1 MADERGKAIE
11 LAFAQIEKQFGKGSI
26 MRLGSKE
33 AIVPISVIPTGS
45 ISFDAALGVGGFPR
59 GRVVEVFGPESSGKT
74 TITLQVIAE
83 AQKTGGMAAFVDAE
97 HALDP
102 AYAKKLGVD
111 VDNLL
116 VSQPDYGEQALEI
129 TEALVRSN
137 AIDVLVVDSVAA
149 LVPKAELDGEMG
161 DSHMGLQA
169 RLMSQALRKLTGT
182 VSKSRTCLIFINQI
196 REKIGVMF
204 GNPETTTGGRALK
217 FYSSVRVDI
226 RRIAAIKDGD
236 VVTGS
241 RTRVKVV
248 KNKVAAPFR
257 EAEFDILYGEG
268 ISREGDLLDIAVNN
282 NILEKSGSWFSYKG
296 ERIGQG
302 RENARQFL
310 KDNKDTMAKL
320 DTEVRKAL
328 GLIATPAGA
337 STPPVAGAAQ
347 PAPSTGSR
355 VTTMPG
361 ANGADAARVP
371 VAARR

>member
-1 MADERGKAIE
+1 MDEKERARALE
-11 LAFAQIEKQFGKGSI
+11 LTLGQIEKQFGKGSI
-26 MRLGSKE
+26 LRLGSKD
-33 AIVPISVIPTGS
+33 AIVPVAVISTGS
-45 ISFDAALGVGGFPR
+45 IAVDAALGIGGFPR
-59 GRVVEVFGPESSGKT
+59 GRVCEIYGPESSGKT
-74 TITLQVIAE
+74 TIALQVVAQ
-83 AQKTGGMAAFVDAE
+83 AQKNGGMAAFIDVE

-102 AYAKKLGVD
+102 IYARKLGVD

-137 AIDVLVVDSVAA
+137 AIDVLVGDSVAA

-196 REKIGVMF
+196 RAKIGVMF

-217 FYSSVRVDI
+217 FYASVRVDI
-226 RRIAAIKDGD
+226 RRIAAIKEGD

-241 RTRVKVV
+241 RTKVKIV

-257 EAEFDILYGEG
+257 ESEFDIMYVEG
-268 ISREGDLLDIAVNN
+268 ISKEGDLLDLAVNHN
-282 NILEKSGSWFSYKG
+282 LLEKSGAWFSYKG
-296 ERIGQG
+296 ERMGQG

-310 KDNKDTMAKL
+310 KDNKEVYAKL
-320 DTEVRKAL
+320 ETEVRKEL
-328 GLIATPAGA
+328 GLAPA
-337 STPPVAGAAQ
+337 VAQAAAGQ
-347 PAPSTGSR
+347 TNGQGTTAR
-355 VTTMPG
+355 VTTMPTG
-361 ANGADAARVP
+361 TEGKVP
-371 VAARR
+371 ARR

>member
-1 MADERGKAIE
+1 MADERSKALD

-33 AIVPISVIPTGS
+33 AVVPISVIPTGA

-59 GRVVEVFGPESSGKT
+59 GRVVEIFVPESSGKT
-74 TITLQVIAE
+74 TIALQVIAE

-102 AYAKKLGVD
+102 GYAKKLGVD

-129 TEALVRSN
+129 AEALVRSG
-137 AIDVLVVDSVAA
+137 ALDVLVVDSVAA

-169 RLMSQALRKLTGT
+169 RLMSQALRKLTGI

-217 FYSSVRVDI
+217 FYASVRIDI
-226 RRIAAIKDGD
+226 RRIAAIKEGD
-236 VVTGS
+236 LVTGS

-282 NILEKSGSWFSYKG
+282 NLVEKSGSWFSYKG

-310 KDNKDTMAKL
+310 KDNKDTLAKI
-320 DTEVRKAL
+320 DHEVRKQL
-328 GLIATPAGA
+328 GLT
-337 STPPVAGAAQ
+337 SKE
-347 PAPSTGSR
+347 PAPQAQAQAAAGGR
-355 VTTMPG
+355 VTTMPS
-361 ANGADAARVP
+361 AAPEVAKVP
-371 VAARR
+371 AARR

>member
-1 MADERGKAIE
+1 MAEERSRGEERSIDRNNERLSERTKAID
-11 LAFAQIEKQFGKGSI
+11 LALAQIEKQFGKGSI

-33 AIVPISVIPTGS
+33 AIVPIAVISTGA

-59 GRVVEVFGPESSGKT
+59 GRVVEIFGPESSGKT
-74 TITLQVIAE
+74 TIALQVIAE

-102 AYAKKLGVD
+102 GYAKKLGVD

-137 AIDVLVVDSVAA
+137 SIDVLVV
-149 LVPKAELDGEMG
+149 EMG

-182 VSKSRTCLIFINQI
+182 VAKSRTCLIFINQI

-217 FYSSVRVDI
+217 FYSSVRIDI
-226 RRIAAIKDGD
+226 RRIAAIKEGD

-241 RTRVKVV
+241 RTRVKIV

-257 EAEFDILYGEG
+257 ESEFDILYGEG
-268 ISREGDLLDIAVNN
+268 ISREGDLIDLAVAQ

-302 RENARQFL
+302 RENARTFL
-310 KDNKDTMAKL
+310 KENKDTMAKL

-328 GLIATPAGA
+328 GMIPAAASAAPAAVPAQATG
-337 STPPVAGAAQ
+337 TQG
-347 PAPSTGSR
+347 R
-355 VTTMPG
+355 VTTMPS
-361 ANGADAARVP
+361 ASDAAKVP
-371 VAARR
+371 AARR